1 MSIQKIEQDVQQWLE
16 DVVIGL
22 NLCPFAAKPNRNKQ
36 IKIFVSEATT
46 EELLLEDILQE
57 LMNLD
62 SKTAE
67 ELETTLV
74 AIPNMLQD
82 FMDYNFFLDWV
93 DALIKQQEWEGIYQ
107 IATFHPDYCF
117 GGAEPE
123 DDENLKIDILD
134 EGGKYLATA
143 KRLIDAKYRYNRLG
157 AEGADLELMSENDD
171 SNINIKL
178 EDTFVSSEVKYEYK
192 SFKLVK
198 TGEQELDKLIV
209 ILKKNKDVG
218 VEVTAHTDS
227 KGGYAYNQRL
237 GQQRADAVL
246 NYLLS
251 KGISKNR
258 IKAKSYGQTKPIAP
272 NKLKDGSDN
281 PTGRAKNRRVEFKTI
296 KLK

>member
-1 MSIQKIEQDVQQWLE
+1 MNIQKIEQEVQQWLE

-46 EELLLEDILQE
+46 EEALLEDILQE

-123 DDENLKIDILD
+123 DDENLTNRSPYPVLH
-134 EGGKYLATA
+134 
-143 KRLIDAKYRYNRLG
+143 LIREESMEKVLKHYPNPEAIPDT
-157 AEGADLELMSENDD
+157 
-171 SNINIKL
+171 NI
-178 EDTFVSSEVKYEYK
+178 
-192 SFKLVK
+192 
-198 TGEQELDKLIV
+198 
-209 ILKKNKDVG
+209 
-218 VEVTAHTDS
+218 A
-227 KGGYAYNQRL
+227 
-237 GQQRADAVL
+237 
-246 NYLLS
+246 
-251 KGISKNR
+251 
-258 IKAKSYGQTKPIAP
+258 
-272 NKLKDGSDN
+272 
-281 PTGRAKNRRVEFKTI
+281 RVEELTLEERR
-296 KLK
+296 KLFPYLFV